1 MALLTGI
8 NGIILLAFLSFGS
21 TPQPLSA
28 LPLSSTESSV
38 EQTEVSLKQ
47 AIAIVNKRKLNEC
60 VARSICELSCNPESK
75 SKLNKFL

>member
-1 MALLTGI
+1 MALLTSV

-21 TPQPLSA
+21 IASLLSA
-28 LPLSSTESSV
+28 ESSEDTK

-47 AIAIVNKRKLNEC
+47 AIAIVEKRKLKEC

-75 SKLNKFL
+75 SKFNEFL